1 MNKFGTWKRSNV
13 GTLGSANGKLNA
25 KPVSVVDKSKRR
37 CVWGLK
43 SHPVGQETHGGQVK
57 RAGF

>member
-25 KPVSVVDKSKRR
+25 KSVSVVDKSKRTVR
-37 CVWGLK
+37 L
-43 SHPVGQETHGGQVK
+43 
-57 RAGF
+57 GFEESPCWTADTRRSS